1 MGGSGW
7 LSPPATTTGTPAPS
21 LRHLRRRPSPL
32 GPPTSPTSIP
42 PLVIT
47 EIALTSTRRA
57 ETSSRRGL
65 ARRARRTPS
74 AAQVWRVPT
83 WPASPQ
89 ASSARALPPP
99 PSPTASR
106 RPPSSWTT
114 RRKTAPTSGSP
125 RQSAARARR
134 RRLRRRPRRPLPAR
148 RDGRNRDGQL
158 PRRDLMDAGEYMQ
171 WRSGRERG
179 LLHQQQYRVQGGVLR
194 TSCQVQIHNQRHVR

>member
-99 PSPTASR
+99 PSPTSAPTPCSQSAVTVGIVTDNY
-106 RPPSSWTT
+106 PGETSWTLENT
-114 RRKTAPTSGSP
+114 CNGDQVGSGGSYTSS
-125 RQSAARARR
+125 
-134 RRLRRRPRRPLPAR
+134 
-148 RDGRNRDGQL
+148 NT
-158 PRRDLMDAGEYMQ
+158 EYK
-171 WRSGRERG
+171 EEFC
-179 LLHQQQYRVQGGVLR
+179 VPP
-194 TSCQVQIHNQRHVR
+194 

>member
-65 ARRARRTPS
+65 
-74 AAQVWRVPT
+74 
-83 WPASPQ
+83 
-89 ASSARALPPP
+89 
-99 PSPTASR
+99 
-106 RPPSSWTT
+106 
-114 RRKTAPTSGSP
+114 
-125 RQSAARARR
+125 
-134 RRLRRRPRRPLPAR
+134 
-148 RDGRNRDGQL
+148 
-158 PRRDLMDAGEYMQ
+158 MDAGEHMQ